1 MLYYCCSKD
10 ELFSYL
16 VVKARL
22 ILNIGSV
29 CLGLKGENGVVRIP
43 SRKGLILDSVGIK

>member
-1 MLYYCCSKD
+1 M
-10 ELFSYL
+10 
-16 VVKARL
+16 VKARL

-43 SRKGLILDSVGIK
+43 SGKGLILDSVGIKEPLFTFRVSFM